1 MNKEYIRQW
10 LVFKGGVILLMAFS
24 LGYIHVVFFYMEM
37 VNVKS
42 LIIQGDI
49 IEFSGKIIICMG
61 GIPAFVWTFFCS
73 LKMLFKKGIQPFKKY
88 TAIGYI
94 WMIISVVSFLLGF
107 IAAFVIPIIL
117 MASPYTS
124 CNIGKYS
131 SYYVINPEL
140 CKTIV
145 PDQWMKK

>member
-1 MNKEYIRQW
+1 MNIKSIQQW

-24 LGYIHVVFFYMEM
+24 LGYIYMVCFYMAM
-37 VNVKS
+37 VNIKS
-42 LIIQGDI
+42 LIIQGDT

-61 GIPAFVWTFFCS
+61 GIPAFVWIFFCS
-73 LKMLFKKGIQPFKKY
+73 LKKLFKKGIQPFKKY

-94 WMIISVVSFLLGF
+94 WMIISVVSFVLGF
-107 IAAFVIPIIL
+107 IAAFVIPFIL

-124 CNIGKYS
+124 CNMGKYS

-145 PDQWMKK
+145 PDQWVKK

>member
-1 MNKEYIRQW
+1 MKKEIQQW
-10 LVFKGGVILLMAFS
+10 LIFKAAAIFIMAISVGFI
-24 LGYIHVVFFYMEM
+24 YAVYFYMEM

-49 IEFSGKIIICMG
+49 IEFSGKVIICMG
-61 GIPAFVWTFFCS
+61 GIPMFIWMFFFAFRI
-73 LKMLFKKGIQPFKKY
+73 LIKKGPGTIKTKTF
-88 TAIGYI
+88 IGSV
-94 WMIISVVSFLLGF
+94 WGGISIVAFFAGF
-107 IAAFVIPIIL
+107 IAAFVIPFIL
-117 MASPYTS
+117 MVSPYTS

-145 PDQWMKK
+145 PDQWVMK

>member
-24 LGYIHVVFFYMEM
+24 LGYIYVVFFYMEM

-42 LIIQGDI
+42 LIIHGDV
-49 IEFSGKIIICMG
+49 IEFSGKVLICMG
-61 GIPAFVWTFFCS
+61 GIPAIVWTFFCS

-94 WMIISVVSFLLGF
+94 WMIISVASFLLGF
-107 IAAFVIPIIL
+107 IAAFVIPFIL

-124 CNIGKYS
+124 CNVGKYS
-131 SYYVINPEL
+131 SYYVINPDL

-145 PDQWMKK
+145 PDQWVKK